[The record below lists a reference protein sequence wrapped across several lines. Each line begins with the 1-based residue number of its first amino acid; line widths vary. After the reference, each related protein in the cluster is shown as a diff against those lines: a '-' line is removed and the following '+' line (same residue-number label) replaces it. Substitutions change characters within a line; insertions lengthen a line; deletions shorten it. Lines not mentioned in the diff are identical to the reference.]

1 MLHGGDLKDAFLSPY
16 FGWLIEVLREHIRPD
31 QAQGEAPEIP
41 RYEEN
46 RVEGS
51 TADVDTWTSKDVREV
66 TRSHVNFVIA
76 DTQQWEQAAAFIL
89 DTHPRVE
96 AFVKNA
102 GLGFGIPYLN
112 NGQMHDYVPDF
123 LVRLKDLPNTTVILE
138 TKGFDPLAEVK
149 ASAAARWV
157 SAVNAEGSYGCGVM
171 RWRVAFRAL
180 GRSLL
185 RCSHIV

>member
-1 MLHGGDLKDAFLSPY
+1 MCAEIDPRILRPTGGYDRAAHSFPANHFRCRSVSSRAGRGPPWGDLKDAFLSPH

-31 QAQGEAPEIP
+31 QAQGGAPEIP

-51 TADVDTWTSKDVREV
+51 TADVDTWTSKDVREL

-76 DTQQWEQAAAFIL
+76 DTQRWEQAATFIL

-102 GLGFGIPYLN
+102 VLGFGIPYLN

-123 LVRLKDLPNTTVILE
+123 LVRLKDLPNTTVIFGNQGL
-138 TKGFDPLAEVK
+138 
-149 ASAAARWV
+149 
-157 SAVNAEGSYGCGVM
+157 
-171 RWRVAFRAL
+171 
-180 GRSLL
+180 
-185 RCSHIV
+185 